1 MDSELSLEMGIVP
14 PLVNTNTLAME
25 AWPPLTSGLKE
36 SAELEFDASVET
48 TLAVHRSE
56 NGSIICLYES
66 TRRAASTSHDTMES
80 AFNAL
85 PVSNEVQA
93 ETCDVQK
100 DCCNSFEF
108 LNEIAIDGEQQIGS
122 VINEFQNVSRSGQF
136 EEGTNS
142 LSSVDATEVAVE
154 ARAEIDTAAP
164 FESVKQAVNM
174 FGGKADWKAQR
185 ILTMERRQ
193 YVAAELQKTEEELTE
208 LKRLLIATE
217 YEKSQAIL
225 EMDKTMCLI
234 KELTLNLE
242 SANTSERQVTVD
254 SEFARPGV
262 VEKDNADLD
271 EENIIAKT
279 QLEVEKER
287 NASVILELQAVKQ
300 ELEHDISEY
309 LCSVKLRDI
318 ALENAVDALAA
329 SEEVQK
335 QADALTI
342 EFMTTKNFLDIA
354 QSLYM
359 ETKEKQHAVA
369 MAKDRESEERG
380 KEIEHV
386 NQELIRLNHEVVLV
400 KDLMLK
406 LDASS
411 SLLQSLKLELAA
423 VKESELKLGA
433 EMHAVENALS
443 KAVDDLDLAKSQEV
457 KRTKVEYIT
466 LVELEKIRENLN
478 KATQEVT
485 YLAGAIE
492 PLREELERESAML
505 EETRERVAK
514 SYAVVASL
522 EAELNQTRQAI
533 KSRQDGER
541 QSKEA
546 MTELS
551 RALQQAAAEADKAKI
566 EAEAAREDMR
576 KAKEEAAQSEAGTR
590 TAESRLQAAI
600 KMAEAARASEILA
613 LARIDA
619 MNQSESVVGYSEAR
633 TLSVTLSFNEYF
645 ALNNQARDAEE
656 LADKR
661 VAAAVAQIDAAKDSE
676 WEILKRLEEANKE
689 IIARREALQVASQKA
704 KRANAA
710 KLIVE
715 DQLRKWRAQIG
726 QHRKAGDLATAVKRY
741 GASHNRVSNWKNHA
755 YSDPNDL
762 DNSNEQENI
771 PVMPITSLGQ
781 VLSMKASMA
790 NKYERPLDKPLVSK
804 RRKFR
809 FPRFALSVGKQKKHP
824 LK

>member
-1 MDSELSLEMGIVP
+1 MLSLEEGIVP
-14 PLVNTNTLAME
+14 PVMNTNALAVE

-36 SAELEFDASVET
+36 SAESEFDAPLET
-48 TLAVHRSE
+48 TLVVHRSE

-66 TRRAASTSHDTMES
+66 TRKAASASHDTMES
-80 AFNAL
+80 AFTAL
-85 PVSNEVQA
+85 AASNEVQA
-93 ETCDVQK
+93 ETYEVQN
-100 DCCNSFEF
+100 DCCNSFEY
-108 LNEIAIDGEQQIGS
+108 LNEIAFDDEQQIQS
-122 VINEFQNVSRSGQF
+122 ATNEFQNASRAVQF
-136 EEGTNS
+136 EDDAKS
-142 LSSVDATEVAVE
+142 ALSVHVKELAVE
-154 ARAEIDTAAP
+154 TRAEIDTAVP

-208 LKRLLIATE
+208 LKRLLIVTE
-217 YEKSQAIL
+217 YEKSQAIQ
-225 EMDKTMCLI
+225 EMNKIMCLI

-242 SANTSERQVTVD
+242 SANTLERQVTHN
-254 SEFARPGV
+254 SEFARLGG
-262 VEKDNADLD
+262 EDKDNVDLD
-271 EENIIAKT
+271 EENVIRKT

-309 LCSVKLRDI
+309 LCSVNLRDI
-318 ALENAVDALAA
+318 ALQNAVDALAA

-335 QADALTI
+335 QVDALTI

-354 QSLYM
+354 QTLCM
-359 ETKEKQHAVA
+359 ETEEKQHAVA
-369 MAKDRESEERG
+369 MAKDQESGEMG
-380 KEIEHV
+380 KEIGHA

-400 KDLMLK
+400 RDLMFK

-433 EMHAVENALS
+433 ELYAVENTLC
-443 KAVDDLDLAKSQEV
+443 KAEDELELAKIQEV
-457 KRTKVEYIT
+457 ERAKDQDIT
-466 LVELEKIRENLN
+466 LVELDKMRENLN
-478 KATQEVT
+478 KATQETT
-485 YLAGAIE
+485 YLAGAVE

-505 EETRERVAK
+505 EETRKRVAK
-514 SYAVVASL
+514 TSAAVASL

-533 KSRQDGER
+533 KSRQYGER

-546 MTELS
+546 MTELP
-551 RALQQAAAEADKAKI
+551 RALQQAVAEADKANI

-576 KAKEEAAQSEAGTR
+576 KAKEEAAQSEAASS

-600 KMAEAARASEILA
+600 KMAEAARASEVMA

-619 MNQSESVVGYSEAR
+619 MNQSESIVGYSEAR
-633 TLSVTLSFNEYF
+633 TPSITLSFNEYF
-645 ALNNQARDAEE
+645 SLNSEVHEAEE

-661 VAAAVAQIDAAKDSE
+661 VAAAIAQIDAAKDSE
-676 WEILKRLEEANKE
+676 WEILKRLDEANKE

-704 KRANAA
+704 ERANAA

-715 DQLRKWRAQIG
+715 DQLRKWRAQNG
-726 QHRKAGDLATAVKRY
+726 QHRKAGDLATVAKRY

-755 YSDPNDL
+755 YSHPNNV
-762 DNSNEQENI
+762 DNSNEQENM
-771 PVMPITSLGQ
+771 PVMPVTSLGQ
-781 VLSMKASMA
+781 VLSMKASMP
-790 NKYERPLDKPLVSK
+790 NKFDDERPLDKRLVSK
-804 RRKFR
+804 KKKFR
-809 FPRFALSVGKQKKHP
+809 LPRFALSVGKQKKHP